1 MGRSRTG
8 NILSTCCCF
17 NRHVSQRNETRRSKR
32 ETIRILGESDLPVS
46 LLLHQFIHLT
56 ICLSLQPPTDLISI
70 DTICNPIPN
79 SNPRRVA
86 KSTYDV
92 TCEGAKKEYLLYFLR
107 PLLLRPQTNTY
118 HQPTTGTEK
127 ENFLQT
133 IISNQRRG

>member
-17 NRHVSQRNETRRSKR
+17 NRHVSQRKETRRSKQ

-46 LLLHQFIHLT
+46 FLLHQFIHLT
-56 ICLSLQPPTDLISI
+56 ICLSIQPPTDLISI

-79 SNPRRVA
+79 SSPRRVA

-92 TCEGAKKEYLLYFLR
+92 TCEGAKKVS
-107 PLLLRPQTNTY
+107 PLLSSSTSTTSTNKY
-118 HQPTTGTEK
+118 IPPTNYWHRER
-127 ENFLQT
+127 EFPADNNF
-133 IISNQRRG
+133 